1 MFKFAYIISSLLLL
15 ASCAEQYNI
24 AGNSSVAFL
33 DGRMLYLRV
42 SPDGRSSDCLDSCKV
57 VHGRFNFMGIV
68 DSIMMA
74 QVYMGD
80 ESVMPLVIENGNL
93 TIQVDNLG
101 QRVTGSPLND
111 RLYGFFQQ
119 KSRLE
124 NEMWEIEQR
133 CIRMMRSGQWTE
145 ENRNRLNRQAERLS
159 KEMENMETKFVMD
172 NYDNVLGPGLFM
184 LLCNQ
189 YPSPVMTEQISRI
202 IRRAP
207 SQFMRNPFVE
217 NYLREAR
224 KNPRRG
230 EKKDEDDD

>member
-1 MFKFAYIISSLLLL
+1 MLKYAYFISTLFIL

-24 AGNSSVAFL
+24 AGNSSVSFL

-42 SPDGRSSDCLDSCKV
+42 SPDGLSSNCLDSCKV
-57 VHGRFNFMGIV
+57 VHGRFNFMGSI
-68 DSIMMA
+68 DSTMMA
-74 QVYMGD
+74 QLYMGE
-80 ESVMPLVIENGNL
+80 ESVMPLVIENGNI

-101 QRVTGSPLND
+101 QHVTGGPLND
-111 RLYGFFQQ
+111 RLYGFFQ
-119 KSRLE
+119 KKNRLE

-133 CIRMMRSGQWTE
+133 CIRMMRSGQWSE
-145 ENRNRLNRQAERLS
+145 ENRKRLNHQAESLS
-159 KEMENMETKFVMD
+159 REMENLETKFVMD

-184 LLCNQ
+184 MLCSQ
-189 YPSPVMTEQISRI
+189 YPSPVITDQINRI
-202 IRRAP
+202 IRKAP

-230 EKKDEDDD
+230 EKKEEDE

>member
-1 MFKFAYIISSLLLL
+1 MLKYVYFISSLFIL

-24 AGNSSVAFL
+24 AGNSSVSFL

-42 SPDGRSSDCLDSCKV
+42 SPDGLSSNCLDSCKV
-57 VHGRFNFMGIV
+57 VHGRFNFMGSI
-68 DSIMMA
+68 DSTMMA
-74 QVYMGD
+74 QLYMGE
-80 ESVMPLVIENGNL
+80 ESVMPLVIENGNI

-101 QRVTGSPLND
+101 QHVTGGPLND
-111 RLYGFFQQ
+111 RLYGFFQ
-119 KSRLE
+119 KKNRLE

-133 CIRMMRSGQWTE
+133 CIRMMRSGQWSE
-145 ENRNRLNRQAERLS
+145 ENRKRLNHQAESLS
-159 KEMENMETKFVMD
+159 REMENLETKFVMD

-184 LLCNQ
+184 MLCSQ
-189 YPSPVMTEQISRI
+189 YPSPVITDQINRI
-202 IRRAP
+202 IRKAP

-230 EKKDEDDD
+230 ERKDEDE

>member
-1 MFKFAYIISSLLLL
+1 MLKYVYFISSLFIL

-24 AGNSSVAFL
+24 AGNSSVSFL

-42 SPDGRSSDCLDSCKV
+42 SPDGLSSNCLDSCKV
-57 VHGRFNFMGIV
+57 VHGRFNFMGSI
-68 DSIMMA
+68 DSTMMA
-74 QVYMGD
+74 QLYMGE
-80 ESVMPLVIENGNL
+80 ESVMPLVIENGNI

-101 QRVTGSPLND
+101 QHVTGGPLND
-111 RLYGFFQQ
+111 RLYGFFQ
-119 KSRLE
+119 KKNRLE

-133 CIRMMRSGQWTE
+133 CIRMMRSGQWSE
-145 ENRNRLNRQAERLS
+145 ENRKRLNHQAESLS
-159 KEMENMETKFVMD
+159 REMENLETKFVMD

-184 LLCNQ
+184 MLCSQ
-189 YPSPVMTEQISRI
+189 YPSPVITDQINRI
-202 IRRAP
+202 IRKAP

-230 EKKDEDDD
+230 EKKDEDE